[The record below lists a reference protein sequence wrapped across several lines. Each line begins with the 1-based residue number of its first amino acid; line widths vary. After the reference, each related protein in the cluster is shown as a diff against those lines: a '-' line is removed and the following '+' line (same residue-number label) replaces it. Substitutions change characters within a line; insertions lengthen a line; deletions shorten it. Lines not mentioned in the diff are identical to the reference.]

1 MHSDAL
7 RCTQMHSDALRCTQW
22 PQAKRTSRGA
32 AIQIWSSAIKGNQ
45 GRSHLARRGHT
56 DLAFLGYAGL
66 PRYRFPFHSRHGALI
81 LREPLLALFLGLR
94 ESQLVGHLIK
104 LRDGLIKG
112 SAPRRPIAAHDALL
126 EGRSRGDRIL
136 EGSACEDRSSVVLKR

>member
-7 RCTQMHSDALRCTQW
+7 RCTQMHSVAASEAHLAR
-22 PQAKRTSRGA
+22 RGHTDLVDC
-32 AIQIWSSAIKGNQ
+32 NQ

-66 PRYRFPFHSRHGALI
+66 PRCRFPFHSRHGALI
-81 LREPLLALFLGLR
+81 LREPLLALFLGLH